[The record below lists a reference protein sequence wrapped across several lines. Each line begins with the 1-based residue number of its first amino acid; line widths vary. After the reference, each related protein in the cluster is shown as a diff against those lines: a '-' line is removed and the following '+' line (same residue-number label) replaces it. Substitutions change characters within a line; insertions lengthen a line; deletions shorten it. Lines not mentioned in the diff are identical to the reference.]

1 METYEKLGAFYL
13 GRAYD
18 LQERKPA
25 KELVLY
31 DSRDLVTHA
40 IVVGM
45 TGSGKTGLCVT
56 LLEEAAIDGIPAIVI
71 DPKGDL
77 TNLLLTFPE
86 LRPQDF
92 RPWVNEED
100 ARRQGL
106 DPDSYAARQAELWRR
121 GLADWDQDGA
131 RIQRLRDSA
140 EFVVYTPGSDAGLPV
155 AVLKSFAAPPPEVLS
170 DSEALRERVAG
181 TTAGLLGLLGIA
193 ADPLQ
198 SREHILLSTI
208 LNDAWSQGQGLD
220 MPALIGAIQNPPF
233 SRLGVMELESFYPA
247 ADRFALAVRL
257 NNLIAS
263 PDFGRWLEGEPL
275 DIGAMLYT
283 PAARPRVAIFSIAHL
298 NDAERMF
305 FVSLLLSATLGW
317 MRSQSG
323 TTSLR
328 ALLYMDEIA
337 GYFPPIANPPSK
349 APLLTLMKQARAFG
363 LGLVL
368 ATQNPVDLDYKGLAN
383 AGTWFIGRLQ
393 TQRDKDR
400 VLDGLEGA
408 AASASSAFDR
418 AAIDKTLSQLDNR
431 VFLMNNVHEDAPEVI
446 HTRWAMSYLRG
457 PLTRQQ
463 IRTLMEPCRRIASEQ
478 VAAPTPQR
486 GGPSPAE
493 SAAAPVMRAPTKG
506 GSKPMLPPGVRQAFI
521 PARSLPTG
529 ADAVYR
535 PMLLACGTLRY
546 ADAKLNVDQEERL
559 TYLVPLGTR
568 TGSPV
573 EWESAQ
579 TTDLGEADLDAEPA
593 AGASFAPLPPEAA
606 SERSY
611 QTWRKD
617 FADMLYRERALELF
631 QSASLK
637 AVSRPGESE
646 REFQLRIAQAARE
659 RRDEGVARLREKYAS
674 RMNVLQERLRR
685 AQQAVE
691 VQQEQSRASKL
702 STAVSFGGAILSA
715 LFGRKT
721 ASVLNVGRAGSAV
734 RGVGRSMKEAG
745 DVRRAAESVE
755 TVQQQIT
762 ELEAQLQTDIDTLG
776 QEGREELE
784 RITVRPKKSSITVQS
799 VLLAWEPC
807 WETRPEA
814 HR

>member
-13 GRAYD
+13 GRTYD

-25 KELVLY
+25 QELVLY

-40 IVVGM
+40 VVVGM

-106 DPDSYAARQAELWRR
+106 DLDSYAVRQADLWRR
-121 GLADWDQDGA
+121 GLADWSQDGA

-155 AVLKSFAAPPPEVLS
+155 AVLKSFAAPPPQVVA
-170 DSEALRERVAG
+170 DAEAMRDRVAG
-181 TTAGLLGLLGIA
+181 ATAGLLGLMGIE

-208 LNDAWSQGQGLD
+208 LNHAWSQGQDLD
-220 MPALIGAIQNPPF
+220 MPALVAAIQNPPF
-233 SRLGVMELESFYPA
+233 SRLGVMELESFFPA

-263 PDFGRWLEGEPL
+263 PDFGRWLDGEPL
-275 DIGAMLYT
+275 DIAAMLYSR
-283 PAARPRVAIFSIAHL
+283 AGKPRVAVFSIAHL

-305 FVSLLLSATLGW
+305 FVSLLLNTTLSW
-317 MRSQSG
+317 VRSQSG

-337 GYFPPIANPPSK
+337 GYFPPVANPPSK

-408 AASASSAFDR
+408 AAGASGGFDR
-418 AAIDKTLSQLDNR
+418 AAIDKTLSQLSNR
-431 VFLMNNVHEDAPEVI
+431 VFLMNNVHEDAPAVI

-463 IRTLMEPCRRIASEQ
+463 IRTLMEPYRRPASEQ
-478 VAAPTPQR
+478 IGVQTTRRAGPLPVQSVPAPTVQA
-486 GGPSPAE
+486 SAE
-493 SAAAPVMRAPTKG
+493 RA
-506 GSKPMLPPGVRQAFI
+506 SRPMLPPGVRQAFI
-521 PARSLPTG
+521 PARSLSTG
-529 ADAVYR
+529 ANALYR
-535 PMLLACGTLRY
+535 PMLLATGTLRY
-546 ADAKLNVDQEERL
+546 TDTKMNVDQEARVA
-559 TYLVPLGTR
+559 YLVPLGTR

-573 EWESAQ
+573 QWESAQ
-579 TTDLGEADLDAEPA
+579 ATDLGEADLDIEPA
-593 AGASFAPLPPEAA
+593 ADASFAPLPPEAA
-606 SERSY
+606 NERSY
-611 QTWRKD
+611 QTWKKD
-617 FADMLYRERALELF
+617 FADMMYRECALELYR
-631 QSASLK
+631 SASLK
-637 AVSRPGESE
+637 EVSRPGESE

-659 RRDEGVARLREKYAS
+659 RRDEEVDRLRQKYAS
-674 RMNVLQERLRR
+674 RLSVLQERLRR

-715 LFGRKT
+715 LLGRKK

-755 TVQQQIT
+755 AVQQQIT
-762 ELEAQLQTDIDTLG
+762 DLEAQLQSDVDALG
-776 QEGREELE
+776 QGGAEELE
-784 RITVRPKKSSITVQS
+784 RITVRPKKSSIAAQS

-807 WETRPEA
+807 WETRPE
-814 HR
+814 